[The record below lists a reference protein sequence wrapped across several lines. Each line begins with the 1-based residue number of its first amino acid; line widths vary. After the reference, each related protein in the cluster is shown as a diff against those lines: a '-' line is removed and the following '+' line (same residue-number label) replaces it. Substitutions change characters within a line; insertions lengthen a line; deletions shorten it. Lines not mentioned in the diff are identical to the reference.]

1 LIKLREGE
9 NIKLKVLIDNN
20 TYIDQY
26 CCSEPAAS
34 YYIEDGDVRL
44 LLDVGYSDLFLK
56 NANALGVDLKKVNT
70 IVIYPPNESM
80 EIEFRLDIDE
90 IDYSPF
96 EEHFWLFEKK
106 SKLTEEDLIN
116 EINRMEQLGCDK
128 KTIKKLKSEPYTIT
142 LVLLVNK
149 EYADKHGY
157 SPRTGES
164 YIINITK
171 ENLKDFIK
179 KLKFKYETL
188 ISNI

>member
-1 LIKLREGE
+1 MKLI
-9 NIKLKVLIDNN
+9 N
-20 TYIDQY
+20 
-26 CCSEPAAS
+26 
-34 YYIEDGDVRL
+34 
-44 LLDVGYSDLFLK
+44 
-56 NANALGVDLKKVNT
+56 
-70 IVIYPPNESM
+70 YPPNESM
-80 EIEFRLDIDE
+80 EIEFRLDIDDRLLKMREDFCLYLDIIVSLNKKVHEYKGIKIDKTSIKRFIEHINRYLNKEIDE

-106 SKLTEEDLIN
+106 FKLSEEDLIN
-116 EINRMEQLGCDK
+116 EINRMEKLGCDK
-128 KTIKKLKSEPYTIT
+128 ETVKKLRSEPYTIT

-149 EYADKHGY
+149 EYADKHGC